1 MPTIQQLVRRGRKPI
16 IKKSKAVA
24 LARGFN
30 LVKNTPV
37 YYPSPFKRGVC
48 LKVFTTS
55 KIFRES
61 GTTSSAEFWTRPELR
76 EGNNRDLSMEQN
88 ALKNLNKNEKA
99 IQEKI

>member
-1 MPTIQQLVRRGRKPI
+1 MFLQQLPKNLTPPCGKLPESGLQTEWRSRRIFREKDTI
-16 IKKSKAVA
+16 CKSTR
-24 LARGFN
+24 LWSSEEGE
-30 LVKNTPV
+30 
-37 YYPSPFKRGVC
+37 
-48 LKVFTTS
+48 S

-88 ALKNLNKNEKA
+88 ALKNLNKNEKT